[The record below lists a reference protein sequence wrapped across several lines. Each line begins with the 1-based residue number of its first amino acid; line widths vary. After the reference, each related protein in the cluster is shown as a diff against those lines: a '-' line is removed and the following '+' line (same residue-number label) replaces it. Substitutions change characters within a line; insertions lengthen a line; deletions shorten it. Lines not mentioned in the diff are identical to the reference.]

1 MRKYDK
7 LITLSS
13 ILLLLIVVITLAM
26 VYDMDLFLFKNLS
39 IAGVKE
45 KKMAV
50 DELIQKQTIEEFN
63 NLQAKQELNESKN
76 DFDVAKEA
84 YESIDDSTIAIVQQA
99 TKEDKYFIEYL
110 WVVLGNYAKTNNV
123 GIDVITPNSTVVSKE
138 EDETEDTEETEGT
151 KKASEQTTKSTETTN
166 KATTNTEKTQNSTT
180 QSRVEALKDREQ
192 MTQDTTKSSDDGIK
206 IVVVG
211 RYANVADFVFDV
223 ENDKS
228 LKFKLDNIKMEYAG
242 DNQVQATFDVLSL
255 DVLQ

>member
-138 EDETEDTEETEGT
+138 EDETEDAEETEGT
-151 KKASEQTTKSTETTN
+151 KKASEQTTKQTETN
-166 KATTNTEKTQNSTT
+166 KATTNTETTQNSTT

-192 MTQDTTKSSDDGIK
+192 MTQDTTKSLDDGIK

>member
-26 VYDMDLFLFKNLS
+26 VYDVDLFLFKNLS

-138 EDETEDTEETEGT
+138 EKTEETDDT
-151 KKASEQTTKSTETTN
+151 KESSNQTTKSTETN
-166 KATTNTEKTQNSTT
+166 KATTNKETNQNATDQTT
-180 QSRVEALKDREQ
+180 TAQSRLDALGEREE
-192 MTQDTTKSSDDGIK
+192 TNQDTVKALDDGIK

-228 LKFKLDNIKMEYAG
+228 LKFKLDNIKMQYAG
-242 DNQVQATFDVLSL
+242 DNKVEATFDVLSL